1 MEKKVN
7 GLEGKV
13 KQLEGKVWKLEI
25 RQDPISTCQK
35 SIHRNCHE
43 MFVADASLMSGRY
56 WIDPDGN
63 GAGDDPIQVACEKT
77 RGKI

>member
-1 MEKKVN
+1 
-7 GLEGKV
+7 
-13 KQLEGKVWKLEI
+13 
-25 RQDPISTCQK
+25 
-35 SIHRNCHE
+35 